1 MKTYQAIARAFRPQ
15 RFSQVIGQEHV
26 VSTLLNAIALNRV
39 SHAYLFSGGRG
50 SGKTTLGRL
59 FAKALNCSNR
69 STDFEPCNL
78 CPSCKEITTG
88 ISLDLIEIDGAS
100 SRGIDDIRQIN
111 ETIGYIPTHGS
122 YKIYLI
128 DEVHMLTKEAFNALL
143 KTLEEPPPK
152 AKFFFA
158 TTEPHKI
165 PDTIKSRCQHFPL
178 KRISEQN
185 IIKKLK
191 IVAKELGNSVEEAVF
206 DLIAQ
211 RAEGS
216 LRDAEGLLDQL
227 LSSSEEILTSEK
239 AALFLGIAP
248 GSIFDALDK
257 AFAGDSLVFAF
268 EAVQNITES
277 GCDLTAVFEQLLQ
290 HFRKTLQKILSKEK
304 SPYTDCHALIIL
316 EYLLKIQGELKNTIS
331 LPLKLEAALLFII
344 RLHKKLTL
352 EQIVERLELLEEK
365 LLKAPAYIITPE
377 QLLQQPPPTQL
388 ESESKIE
395 ALIEMKQGAS
405 PVDALLPKKTVNSK
419 LKDPLVISQK
429 ASIDLA
435 KKAPLLLPKTYE
447 KHRIETL
454 LQFAAIELEGTI
466 KRH

>member
-1 MKTYQAIARAFRPQ
+1 
-15 RFSQVIGQEHV
+15 
-26 VSTLLNAIALNRV
+26 
-39 SHAYLFSGGRG
+39 
-50 SGKTTLGRL
+50 
-59 FAKALNCSNR
+59 
-69 STDFEPCNL
+69 
-78 CPSCKEITTG
+78 
-88 ISLDLIEIDGAS
+88 
-100 SRGIDDIRQIN
+100 

-239 AALFLGIAP
+239 AALFLGVAP

-304 SPYTDCHALIIL
+304 SPYTDCHALTIL

-388 ESESKIE
+388 ESESKVE

-429 ASIDLA
+429 ASIDLP